1 MNAEILAVG
10 TELLL
15 GDILNTDARFLAR
28 ELAEMGFSVLHQGV
42 VGDNPERLA
51 EAMRLALS
59 RSDILITSGGL
70 GPTGDDL
77 TRETAAEVL
86 GLPLVED
93 AESLRRIE
101 EQFQRM
107 NRVMSAN
114 NRKQALIP
122 RGSTVL
128 TNDWGTAP
136 GSVTEQNGKLV
147 ILLPGPP
154 RELEPLFRE
163 RVRPFLAR
171 FASGAIESVTFREFG
186 ISESKA
192 EELLRDLME
201 GENPTLAPYAKD
213 GEVLLRATARA
224 ATSGE
229 ALALCRPLAQQAE
242 QRLGDAVY
250 GENIEGLEYAVVAKL
265 REKKLRI
272 GLAESCTGGLVAQ
285 RITSVPGSSEC
296 FECGAVTYANRVK
309 HRLLGVSASTLRR
322 FGAVSPQTAVEMA
335 EGAAALAGAE
345 IGVGIT
351 GIAGPGGGTPE
362 KPVGLVYAAVCGF
375 GKRYVKKL
383 LLGHGKAD
391 ERAHIRFLASSHAL
405 DMVRRLLG
413 GLPQPGAEDGAR
425 YSAARPGARA
435 RRALEA
441 VFPVRGDGAR
451 ESARKLVLFA
461 AALVFLACVGLLA
474 HYYILAYLNRLEYS
488 NLSQTYSSASSAA
501 ASAPSRASSAGDAIL
516 PQFAKLRAENP
527 ELRGWIGIPK
537 TGISLPVVQA
547 TDNSK
552 YLTTDFSG
560 KSSRDGTPF
569 LDFRDTILPDSQ
581 NLIVYGHNMQDGQ
594 MFAGLEKYVNFS
606 GNDYVGF
613 YNSSPLIEF
622 DTLYERSQW
631 KIFAVFVTMS
641 DSSAKGALYYLDT
654 SFPTPA
660 AFDSFISAVRQRSF
674 VNTQVDVRPSDT
686 LLTLSTCNYDYFPN
700 LNGRDSTRLV
710 VMARKVR
717 KGESAAVSPAVKNP
731 NVLYPQPWVDIWN
744 GKASK

>member
-59 RSDILITSGGL
+59 RSDILIASGGL

-77 TRETAAEVL
+77 TRETAAGVL

-101 EQFQRM
+101 EHFKRL
-107 NRVMSAN
+107 NRPVGAN
-114 NRKQALIP
+114 NRKQAMVP
-122 RGSTVL
+122 RGSAVL

-136 GSVTEQNGKLV
+136 GSVTEQDGKIV

-163 RVRPFLAR
+163 RVRPYLAR

-186 ISESKA
+186 IPESKA
-192 EELLRDLME
+192 EEMLRDLME
-201 GENPTLAPYAKD
+201 SENPTFAPYAKD

-224 ATSGE
+224 ATPEE
-229 ALALCRPLAQQAE
+229 ARALCRPLVREAE
-242 QRLGDAVY
+242 KRLGDAVY
-250 GENIEGLEYAVVAKL
+250 GEDIDGLEQAVVAKL
-265 REKKLRI
+265 REKGLHI

-309 HRLLGVSASTLRR
+309 HRLLNVGASTLRR
-322 FGAVSPQTAVEMA
+322 YGAVSPQTAVEMA
-335 EGAAALAGAE
+335 EGAKALAGAE

-362 KPVGLVYAAVCGF
+362 KPVGLVYVAVCGL
-375 GKRYVKKL
+375 GKLYVKKL
-383 LLGHGKAD
+383 TLGHGKAD
-391 ERAHIRFLASSHAL
+391 ERGYIRFLASSHAL
-405 DMVRRLLG
+405 DMVRRLLNS
-413 GLPQPGAEDGAR
+413 LPQPGAEDGAR
-425 YSAARPGARA
+425 YSARRPGARA

-461 AALVFLACVGLLA
+461 AALVFLACAGLLA
-474 HYYILAYLNRLEYS
+474 HYYIQAYLNRLEYS
-488 NLSQTYSSASSAA
+488 TLSQTYRSASSAA
-501 ASAPSRASSAGDAIL
+501 ASSKTSSSGDSIL
-516 PQFAKLRAENP
+516 PQFAKLHAENP
-527 ELRGWIGIPK
+527 ELRGWITIPK
-537 TGISLPVVQA
+537 TGINLPVVQA
-547 TDNSK
+547 SDNSK

-560 KSSRDGTPF
+560 KPSRDGTPF
-569 LDFRDTILPDSQ
+569 LDFRDSVRPDSQ

-594 MFAGLEKYVNFS
+594 MFEALEKYVNSS
-606 GNDYVGF
+606 GNDFVGF

-674 VNTQVDVRPSDT
+674 VNTQVDVQPSDT

-717 KGESAAVSPAVKNP
+717 KGESTAVPPAVKNP